1 MAIKN
6 KNGAITIEGIDE
18 LDRKFAQLKT
28 QGTDFEKRLRSA
40 IRKVLGEV
48 RANMQGSAESSLGM
62 KSDPRK
68 AYKAVRYA
76 VYKRIL
82 GGQVNILDPRR
93 VQKAPYN
100 PPRKLQPKQR
110 GGNRMPRSERTQDL
124 LDYYGA
130 SRAFVL
136 RFLNAG
142 TEPRYNA
149 APDDKGAA
157 RRNGR
162 TEAERFKFIA
172 AHEGRRYRGAIAP
185 RNWFGPRS
193 HRELQN
199 AAYRIQEI
207 VDRIINDEFK

>member
-1 MAIKN
+1 MGIVN
-6 KNGAITIEGIDE
+6 KHGAIVIEGIEE
-18 LDRKFAQLKT
+18 LDKKLEYMKT
-28 QGTDFEKRLRSA
+28 SGTGFEKRLQQV

-48 RANMQGSAESSLGM
+48 RAKMQGGAESGLGM

-93 VQKAPYN
+93 VQKMAYN

-110 GGNRMPRSERTQDL
+110 GGNRMKRSDRTQDL
-124 LDYYGA
+124 LEYHGR

-142 TEPRYNA
+142 TEPRYN
-149 APDDKGAA
+149 GG
-157 RRNGR
+157 RNGN
-162 TEAERFKFIA
+162 TDEERFLFVSN
-172 AHEGRRYRGAIAP
+172 HEGRRYRGAIGA

-193 HRELQN
+193 QHEIQN
-199 AAYRIQEI
+199 AAIRIQEL
-207 VDRIINDEFK
+207 VDRIFLDEFK

>member
-1 MAIKN
+1 MGIVN
-6 KNGAITIEGIDE
+6 KHGAIVIEGIEE
-18 LDRKFAQLKT
+18 LDKKLEYMKT
-28 QGTDFEKRLRSA
+28 SGTGFEKRLQQV

-48 RANMQGSAESSLGM
+48 RAKMQGEAESGLGM
-62 KSDPRK
+62 QSDPRK

-93 VQKAPYN
+93 VQKMAYN

-110 GGNRMPRSERTQDL
+110 GGNRMSRSDRTQDL
-124 LDYYGA
+124 LEYYGG

-142 TEPRYNA
+142 TEPRYN
-149 APDDKGAA
+149 GG
-157 RRNGR
+157 RNGN
-162 TEAERFKFIA
+162 TDEERFLFVSN
-172 AHEGRRYRGAIAP
+172 HEGRRYRGAIGA

-193 HRELQN
+193 QHEIQN
-199 AAYRIQEI
+199 AAIRIQEL
-207 VDRIINDEFK
+207 VDRIILDEFK

>member
-1 MAIKN
+1 MADIKN
-6 KNGAITIEGIDE
+6 GTVTINGIEE
-18 LDRKFAQLKT
+18 LDKKIKQLS
-28 QGTDFEKRLRSA
+28 TDSPGFEKRLRDA

-48 RANMQGSAESSLGM
+48 RAKLQQSAESGLQM
-62 KSDPRK
+62 KGDPRQ

-82 GGQVNILDPRR
+82 GGQVNILDPRK

-110 GGNRMPRSERTQDL
+110 GGNRMVRSNRTQDL
-124 LDYYGA
+124 MEYYGA

-142 TEPRYNA
+142 TEARYN
-149 APDDKGAA
+149 GG
-157 RRNGR
+157 RNGR
-162 TEAERFKFIA
+162 TEQERDKFIIA
-172 AHEGRRYRGAIAP
+172 NEGRNYRGRIAP

-193 HRELQN
+193 HSELQN
-199 AAYRIQEI
+199 AAYRIQDI
-207 VDRIINDEFK
+207 IDRVINDEFV

>member
-1 MAIKN
+1 MAIVN
-6 KNGAITIEGIDE
+6 KHGAIVIEGIEE
-18 LDRKFAQLKT
+18 LDKKLEYLKT
-28 QGTDFEKRLRSA
+28 SGTGFEKRLQQV

-48 RANMQGSAESSLGM
+48 RAQLQGSAESGLGM

-76 VYKRIL
+76 IYKRIL

-93 VQKAPYN
+93 VQKMAYN

-110 GGNRMPRSERTQDL
+110 GGNRMTRSGRTQDL
-124 LDYYGA
+124 LEYYGG

-142 TEPRYNA
+142 TEPRYN
-149 APDDKGAA
+149 GG
-157 RRNGR
+157 RNGN
-162 TEAERFKFIA
+162 TEEERFRFIA
-172 AHEGRRYRGAIAP
+172 SHEGRRYRGAIAP

-199 AAYRIQEI
+199 AAIRIQEL
-207 VDRIINDEFK
+207 VDRIILDEFK